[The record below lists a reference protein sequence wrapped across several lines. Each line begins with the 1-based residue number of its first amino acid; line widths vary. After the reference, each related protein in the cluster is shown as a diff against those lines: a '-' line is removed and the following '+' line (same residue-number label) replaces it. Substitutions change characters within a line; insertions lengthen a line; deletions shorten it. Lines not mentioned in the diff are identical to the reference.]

1 MIGLFLRRPWR
12 LPRLLLALPALAG
25 YPLKLSDRGRLKA
38 ALARAAFGGFTRDDL
53 QQLTARYVAQ
63 VRTHGVFPEALAAI
77 AGHRAAGDVLVLM
90 SASPDLYVPQL
101 GKALGFD
108 DVVCTH
114 LGWQD
119 DRFTGQLQ
127 SPNCRGP
134 EKLRQLER
142 LKAAHPGKA
151 TIGYGNS
158 PPDLDHLLHCDA
170 AVYVNAKG
178 ALRDQLT
185 AQGIQLADWR

>member
-38 ALARAAFGGFTRDDL
+38 ALARAAFGGLRRDDL
-53 QQLTARYVAQ
+53 QQLASRYVAQ
-63 VRTHGVFPEALAAI
+63 VRAHGVFPDALAAI
-77 AGHRAAGDVLVLM
+77 AAHRAAGDVLVLM
-90 SASPDLYVPQL
+90 SASPDLYIPML

-108 DVVCTH
+108 DVVCTR

-134 EKLRQLER
+134 EKLRQLEQ
-142 LKAAHPGKA
+142 LKAAHPGKT

-158 PPDLDHLLHCDA
+158 RPDLDHLRHCDA